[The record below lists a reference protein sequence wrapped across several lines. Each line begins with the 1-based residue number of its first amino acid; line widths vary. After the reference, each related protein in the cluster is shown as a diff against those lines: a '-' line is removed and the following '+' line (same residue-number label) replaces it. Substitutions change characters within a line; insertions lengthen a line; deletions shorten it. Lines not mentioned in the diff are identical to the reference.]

1 MYRVA
6 ILGCENSHADA
17 FLEAV
22 IEKKIV
28 EDIEFVGV
36 YSDDTEAAQKLS
48 DRFGV
53 KVAKNYDEFV
63 GEIDGLI
70 VTARHGDNH
79 YKYAKPYIESGI
91 PMFIDKPITHSVED
105 AKEFMAALKANNV
118 PVSGGSMVV
127 LSENVKAL
135 KAAMAAKEN
144 GNVIGGF
151 VREPIN
157 KTNIYGGISFYSQHG
172 VQTMMELF
180 GMNPRSVQVFEK
192 GIALTCVV
200 RYDDFDVVLS
210 FADLKFSVYYAGI
223 SFEDKFE
230 ATDIS
235 LDGCAEA
242 EFMEFYDVLKT
253 RKQKKSYEEFFAPVY
268 VIDAITRA
276 VESGKEEPIVKYEV

>member
-1 MYRVA
+1 MPLSSWNGAVHLAYPPLWHI
-6 ILGCENSHADA
+6 ILLPFAKWGNKKAQLKIATIAYTKNNVDDHDILKFTKKLIGCDVL
-17 FLEAV
+17 FYWL
-22 IEKKIV
+22 
-28 EDIEFVGV
+28 EDI
-36 YSDDTEAAQKLS
+36 
-48 DRFGV
+48 
-53 KVAKNYDEFV
+53 
-63 GEIDGLI
+63 
-70 VTARHGDNH
+70 
-79 YKYAKPYIESGI
+79 
-91 PMFIDKPITHSVED
+91 
-105 AKEFMAALKANNV
+105 
-118 PVSGGSMVV
+118 
-127 LSENVKAL
+127 
-135 KAAMAAKEN
+135 AKEN